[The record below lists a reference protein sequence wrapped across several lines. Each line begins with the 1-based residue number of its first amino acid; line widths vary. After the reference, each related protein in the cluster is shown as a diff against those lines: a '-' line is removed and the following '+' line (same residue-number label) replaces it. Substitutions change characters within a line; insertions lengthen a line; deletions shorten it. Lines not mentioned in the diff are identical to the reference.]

1 MQATLQDT
9 LSERIKNSLRT
20 MRRQILDVPP
30 PIEMQKVSERLT
42 NKYGMSDMGLS
53 TVDIVALADELGR
66 IIQIQGIEG
75 LRVQPKRK
83 LRCYAWTLYLSRRGT
98 RFIDDV
104 RITSALLSLYG
115 VNSTGAIANCI
126 HMYLKNYDESSPGN
140 EVLRAFIEKRV
151 VEYEGKSR
159 RLLQWKEK
167 AFLFSRH
174 GPLFLHKKIV
184 VCENSKGFESII
196 KDLGFKGDIAAGEF
210 LAAAVKYYFSSNEVR
225 LTDKVKKLHARL
237 TFNDGSKTIRF
248 PQVLPVVANQLLT
261 MQAATA
267 DAATQDALINFFL
280 VYLGDPRV
288 PGNRAKW
295 NGVSSEARAIV
306 QQWLSKKTLDLF
318 FTIVKRTAVDS
329 MWSYR
334 QKFWSAYLPHVANTW
349 VFLGPDAA
357 YIARSVRDD
366 NLSYGI
372 LDGATSNQSV
382 FLILIGNFVF
392 GEWSHNG
399 KLRVWR
405 VDNCPVSFGAN
416 RMNQPQIKNASNLM
430 EWVHSSPSTYFWQR
444 SVANWIFRYT
454 GIVVEG
460 RNYR

>member
-1 MQATLQDT
+1 
-9 LSERIKNSLRT
+9 

-126 HMYLKNYDESSPGN
+126 HMYLKNYDEGSPGN

-167 AFLFSRH
+167 AFLFSRQ

-210 LAAAVKYYFSSNEVR
+210 A
-225 LTDKVKKLHARL
+225 D
-237 TFNDGSKTIRF
+237 
-248 PQVLPVVANQLLT
+248 VAE
-261 MQAATA
+261 
-267 DAATQDALINFFL
+267 
-280 VYLGDPRV
+280 P
-288 PGNRAKW
+288 
-295 NGVSSEARAIV
+295 
-306 QQWLSKKTLDLF
+306 
-318 FTIVKRTAVDS
+318 
-329 MWSYR
+329 
-334 QKFWSAYLPHVANTW
+334 
-349 VFLGPDAA
+349 
-357 YIARSVRDD
+357 
-366 NLSYGI
+366 
-372 LDGATSNQSV
+372 
-382 FLILIGNFVF
+382 
-392 GEWSHNG
+392 
-399 KLRVWR
+399 
-405 VDNCPVSFGAN
+405 
-416 RMNQPQIKNASNLM
+416 
-430 EWVHSSPSTYFWQR
+430 
-444 SVANWIFRYT
+444 IFA
-454 GIVVEG
+454 G
-460 RNYR
+460 